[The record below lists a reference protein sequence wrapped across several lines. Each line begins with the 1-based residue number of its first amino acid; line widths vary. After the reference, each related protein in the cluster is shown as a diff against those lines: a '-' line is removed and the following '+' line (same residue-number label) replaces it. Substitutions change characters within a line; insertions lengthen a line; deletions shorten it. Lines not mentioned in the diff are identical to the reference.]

1 MSRIYIGIGTNL
13 GDKEDNLKQ
22 AMSFLSEKVSIT
34 KVSSLYETEP
44 VGYQDQPWFLNLVL
58 EGETSLDANELLE
71 FTQGIE
77 KQMKRI
83 KTIVNGPRIIDVDI
97 LWYDQKQIETERLTI
112 PHPRMLERAFVMVP
126 LFEIAPA
133 LILSGKTMEAWME
146 NFQGEQIVK
155 RD

>member
-22 AMSFLSEKVSIT
+22 AMVLLSDKVLIS

-44 VGYQDQPWFLNLVL
+44 VGYKDQPWFLNLVL
-58 EGETSLDANELLE
+58 EGETSLDPSELLD

-97 LWYDQKQIETERLTI
+97 LWYEQKQIETERLTI

-126 LFEIAPA
+126 LFEIAPD
-133 LILSGKTMEAWME
+133 LILLGKTIGEWIE
-146 NFQGEQIVK
+146 NFHGEQIVK
-155 RD
+155 KD

>member
-22 AMSFLSEKVSIT
+22 AIELLSEKVSIR

-58 EGETSLDANELLE
+58 EGETSLEPNELLD

-97 LWYDQKQIETERLTI
+97 LLYEQQQMETERLTV
-112 PHPRMLERAFVMVP
+112 PHPRMVDRAFVMVP
-126 LFEIAPA
+126 LFEIAPN
-133 LILSGKTMEAWME
+133 LMLSGKTMGEWME
-146 NFQGEQIVK
+146 DFHGEQIIK
-155 RD
+155 KD

>member
-44 VGYQDQPWFLNLVL
+44 VGYQDQPWFLNLVV
-58 EGETSLDANELLE
+58 EGETSLEPSELLE

-97 LWYDQKQIETERLTI
+97 LWYDQKQIETEILTI